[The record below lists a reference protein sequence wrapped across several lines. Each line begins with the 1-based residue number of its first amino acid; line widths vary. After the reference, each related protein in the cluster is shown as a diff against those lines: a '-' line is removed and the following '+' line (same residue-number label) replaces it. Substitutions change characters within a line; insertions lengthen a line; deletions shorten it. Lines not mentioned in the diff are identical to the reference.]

1 MGISLMIVKKDKKK
15 QQNKVVY
22 PIYVKYSYKGLS
34 KRFSTNSF
42 VELQF
47 WKNGSLSNRCPNYI
61 DIQKRITNKIDLL
74 NEIVNQI
81 EENKQLPTTTLV
93 GDLLKQSL
101 NIQLKKQPIK
111 QSFWKCYDLFLKEK
125 SMYHK
130 GYTKTL
136 DTLKNKLEIFENETK
151 QILSFDYINDGGFE
165 IDFKKFCWDTEIKR
179 KGKVVT
185 VGLSNN
191 YINKTISN
199 LKIFL
204 WWCKENRYITDIRK
218 FKSLK
223 TIRNDE
229 LVFLNSMEVKKMFD
243 YDKFNYP
250 KTYENC
256 SLIEDRNKS
265 GDVIYWNNLELVKDI
280 FTFQCSIGCRW
291 GDIHKMKVGMFKYKD
306 DYFSWTMEKTKSSVL
321 VPQNP
326 ISKGIFM
333 KYSKG
338 KSLGQN
344 LFPPYTQ
351 QRFNQHI
358 KEIGKI
364 LKFNRL
370 VKREIMVGV
379 DIRDTTK
386 KEKQIWELLSSH
398 SGRRSFIKNLID
410 LNTMDNWSIMKLSGH
425 KTINS
430 FQKYVSV
437 VDKDID
443 KGKKLYTKEFVKKD
457 KDEYFEQ
464 LNEIPKDLIFD
475 YLKNNF
481 HNENE

>member
-1 MGISLMIVKKDKKK
+1 
-15 QQNKVVY
+15 
-22 PIYVKYSYKGLS
+22 
-34 KRFSTNSF
+34 
-42 VELQF
+42 
-47 WKNGSLSNRCPNYI
+47 
-61 DIQKRITNKIDLL
+61 
-74 NEIVNQI
+74 
-81 EENKQLPTTTLV
+81 
-93 GDLLKQSL
+93 
-101 NIQLKKQPIK
+101 
-111 QSFWKCYDLFLKEK
+111 
-125 SMYHK
+125 
-130 GYTKTL
+130 
-136 DTLKNKLEIFENETK
+136 
-151 QILSFDYINDGGFE
+151 
-165 IDFKKFCWDTEIKR
+165 
-179 KGKVVT
+179 
-185 VGLSNN
+185 
-191 YINKTISN
+191 
-199 LKIFL
+199 
-204 WWCKENRYITDIRK
+204 
-218 FKSLK
+218 
-223 TIRNDE
+223 
-229 LVFLNSMEVKKMFD
+229 MEVKKMFD

-464 LNEIPKDLIFD
+464 LSEIPIDLIID
-475 YLKNNF
+475 YIKTVLHSDN
-481 HNENE
+481 